1 MKRNTIEMALENI
14 TVGMTT
20 TLNGHVVTRWNLNRY
35 EVDTCNRTS
44 CSFDEAV
51 EVVSL

>member
-1 MKRNTIEMALENI
+1 MNKNRIEIALENI

-20 TLNGHVVTRWNLNRY
+20 TINGHVVTRWKLNRY

-51 EVVSL
+51 EAVGL